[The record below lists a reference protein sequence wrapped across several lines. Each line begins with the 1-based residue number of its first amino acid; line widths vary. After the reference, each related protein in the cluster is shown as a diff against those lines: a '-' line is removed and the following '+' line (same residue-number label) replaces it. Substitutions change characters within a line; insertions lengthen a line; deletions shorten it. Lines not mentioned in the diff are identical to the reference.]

1 MSQSKSD
8 NRKPLLTNGDNSHP
22 DSSRSTS
29 VDIGRRDKDVTDGPV
44 VPAPPAGCAAR
55 MHAYKACLFVMC
67 TMTGVSIVY
76 GGFSAV
82 VAVFL
87 HEQLGLPERW
97 ATFAVNMFGYVRL
110 SWLCHCHVAHGRH
123 TRMPSRRPPL
133 HVCNLPLFHV
143 WTSIAELVIPRVT
156 LTSYCLLFV
165 LACAEL

>member
-97 ATFAVNMFGYVRL
+97 ATFAVNMFGYVCAPVMVVPLPR
-110 SWLCHCHVAHGRH
+110 CTRPH
-123 TRMPSRRPPL
+123 TACPPAGPR
-133 HVCNLPLFHV
+133 C
-143 WTSIAELVIPRVT
+143 TSAICPCSMCGQV
-156 LTSYCLLFV
+156 LLNW
-165 LACAEL
+165 